1 MYTISYVLIIAALFI
16 TLAAQIKVKNAYNK
30 YSRVPNQRGITGAEA
45 CRRLLDAN
53 GLRDIRI
60 ERVSGTMSDHYDPKS
75 KVIRLSAGVA
85 DQASIAAIGIAAHET
100 GHAIQHSLEY
110 TPLKI
115 RNVIYPVCGFGSRM
129 AWPLFFVGILLG
141 NSMVGVGLMNIGIFL
156 YALAVVFYVV
166 TLPVEFNASHRAV
179 EQLSTCGIVN
189 EGEISGVKSV
199 LNSAAMTY
207 VASALVAI
215 LQLIRMLAIRGRK

>member
-1 MYTISYVLIIAALFI
+1 MYTVSYVLIIAALFI

-75 KVIRLSAGVA
+75 KVIRLSTGVA

-100 GHAIQHSLEY
+100 GHAIQHNREY

-156 YALAVVFYVV
+156 YALAVVFYLV

-179 EQLSTCGIVN
+179 EQLSTCRIVN

-215 LQLIRMLAIRGRK
+215 LQLVRMLAIRGRK